1 MSHDEGVRRS
11 VRLQPDPTMSMTID
25 SAAMEA
31 IRRHGAETFP
41 HECCGALI
49 GAGDAI
55 REAFPMENTTSSG
68 AARRFR
74 IGPDAYR
81 SAEARAAALGGSLLG
96 FYHSHPNEPARPSA
110 YDLEHAWPNFIYV
123 IISVGNGVPGDT
135 TAWRLQDNR
144 SEFVQMAFGVRS

>member
-1 MSHDEGVRRS
+1 VSHDQGVR
-11 VRLQPDPTMSMTID
+11 LEPDATLAVTID
-25 SAAMEA
+25 GAAMDA
-31 IRRHGAETFP
+31 IRRHGAATYP
-41 HECCGALI
+41 DECCGALI
-49 GAGDAI
+49 GVGDVI
-55 REAFPMENTTSSG
+55 REAFPMDNTTASG

-81 SAEARAAALGGSLLG
+81 AAEARAAALGASLLG

-123 IISVGNGVPGDT
+123 IISVGKGVPGDT

-144 SEFVQMAFGVRS
+144 SEFIRMAFGVRS